1 MKSPRHP
8 ASRLFATLLA
18 VAAFA
23 AAGARA
29 EDAPS
34 APAADP
40 ATFSSAA
47 TAALAAMKSQA
58 ETLGVKG
65 VAIVAYAP
73 GATVTSW
80 SSQMLVVGNLTKG
93 PAGADKGANYLAI
106 AYSKAGEMAATLKDS
121 GGKARPPLAGEV
133 GWQGGATAT
142 GKTGLLFA
150 AFSGGKGEED
160 YQISKAGLAVLGQSL

>member
-1 MKSPRHP
+1 MNYPNH
-8 ASRLFATLLA
+8 AALRLCAITMA
-18 VAAFA
+18 VAAL
-23 AAGARA
+23 AGTAARA
-29 EDAPS
+29 EDTP
-34 APAADP
+34 PADP
-40 ATFSSAA
+40 AAFGHAA
-47 TAALAAMKSQA
+47 TAALAAMKTQA

-73 GATVTSW
+73 GAAVTSW

-93 PAGADKGANYLAI
+93 PSGADKGINYLAI

-121 GGKARPPLAGEV
+121 GGKERPPFVGEV
-133 GWQGGATAT
+133 GWQGGATSA

-150 AFSGGKGEED
+150 AFSGGKGEQD